1 MADFTLPLE
10 LLNYMSIEDDPKFIS
25 VKNNSSENVLSI
37 DGFDYVNVGRGTA
50 IRAHNGETYVPH
62 HASIMYGNNITVQL
76 CKRNWINE
84 KNFEVVKSVKLEDY
98 FNNLPVVIVVSNN
111 NLQMFAPIFD
121 DKLDLALFIKEL
133 RIWNET
139 CNRDSLAWSD
149 TVDEMISLAKF
160 LYRNNKNKI
169 KSILEELD

>member
-50 IRAHNGETYVPH
+50 LRAHNGETYVPH

-84 KNFEVVKSVKLEDY
+84 KTSK
-98 FNNLPVVIVVSNN
+98 
-111 NLQMFAPIFD
+111 
-121 DKLDLALFIKEL
+121 
-133 RIWNET
+133 
-139 CNRDSLAWSD
+139 
-149 TVDEMISLAKF
+149 
-160 LYRNNKNKI
+160 
-169 KSILEELD
+169 